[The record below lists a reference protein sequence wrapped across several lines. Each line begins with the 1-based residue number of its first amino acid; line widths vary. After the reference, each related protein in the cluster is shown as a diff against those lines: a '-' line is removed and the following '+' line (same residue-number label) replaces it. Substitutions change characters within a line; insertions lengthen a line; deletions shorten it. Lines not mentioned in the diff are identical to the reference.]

1 MAWTKPRLLLLE
13 APILK
18 VTFMAS
24 TLQMAA
30 EARLPTQFG
39 EFRVYAFQDGSEEAV
54 ALVMGELR
62 SDSCPLFRIHSQCL
76 TGDVFHSLRCDCRA
90 QLEMAMRQ
98 ISEEGR
104 GLIVYELKEGRG
116 IGIVNK
122 IRAYQ
127 LQDGGADTVEANI
140 QLGLEVDLRDYRIP
154 AEVAKY
160 FGLKQVRLMSNNPE
174 KIAALESVGIRVKRV
189 SAETDAHERAQDYL
203 RVKKQKLGHLI
214 EGF

>member
-1 MAWTKPRLLLLE
+1 
-13 APILK
+13 
-18 VTFMAS
+18 MAS

-30 EARLPTQFG
+30 EARLPTEFG
-39 EFRVYAFQDGSEEAV
+39 EFRVYAFQDGAEEAV

-62 SDSCPLFRIHSQCL
+62 PGACPLFRIHSQCL

-98 ISEEGR
+98 IAEEGR

-127 LQDGGADTVEANI
+127 LQDGGADTVEANL

-154 AEVAKY
+154 AEIAKY
-160 FGLKQVRLMSNNPE
+160 FGLTQVRLMSNNPE
-174 KIAALESVGIRVKRV
+174 KIAALEAVGIQVKRV
-189 SAETDAHERAQDYL
+189 SAETDAHETAQGYL
-203 RVKKQKLGHLI
+203 RVKKEKMGHLI

>member
-1 MAWTKPRLLLLE
+1 
-13 APILK
+13 
-18 VTFMAS
+18 MAS

-30 EARLPTQFG
+30 EARLPTEFG
-39 EFRVYAFQDGSEEAV
+39 EFRVYAFQDGAEEAV

-62 SDSCPLFRIHSQCL
+62 PDACPLFRIHSQCL

-90 QLEMAMRQ
+90 QLELAMRQ
-98 ISEEGR
+98 IGKEGG

-127 LQDGGADTVEANI
+127 LQDGGADTVEANL

-154 AEVAKY
+154 AEIAKY
-160 FGLKQVRLMSNNPE
+160 FGLTQVRLMSNNPE
-174 KIAALESVGIRVKRV
+174 KIAALEAVGIQVKRV
-189 SAETDAHERAQDYL
+189 SAETDAHETAQGYL
-203 RVKKQKLGHLI
+203 RVKKEKMGHLI